1 MQTTRMRRPR
11 RHRWLTVSVFFIAYS
26 VLQAVFTASTASEP
40 AVDINLPEE
49 VNSPVPADTKDEIE
63 KDATRERNGATPTE
77 PTEKSP
83 DEAVERTTETEDIEE
98 EEDGKKTMKD
108 AGYKEVTYRNID
120 IFRNYYEDK
129 AMEELRK
136 NEAIE
141 ANKPFLATVHPLRE
155 DCTPP
160 AIEQFPRPLMGQTAR
175 KHGGLIIHV
184 LVAVFTFIGLAIVC
198 DEYFVSSL
206 DRICEELQLAPD
218 VAGATFMA
226 AGSSAPELATVII
239 GVFCAQDDI
248 GVSGVIGSAVFN
260 IMFVISVCALCAGT
274 VSHLN
279 WWPLCRDC
287 FFYAVSILIMLC
299 TISNGFVSW
308 PEALF
313 MLIMYG
319 VYCVALRFN
328 NTLERWAMKLRLP
341 FKLPTREEQAALV
354 TYKSAGGAPPA
365 TAPGV
370 EGQYTQME
378 GQTKETPMQNAPY
391 NPDGAYDNAA
401 YNAEQATVPV
411 WDPAHAW
418 DPDAAWSDNPQS
430 QQPQV
435 APATAPSWQD
445 NQGWGAQSQT
455 STEQKAAQTPT
466 QQKPQPQQPA
476 QPAAPAYYKAKEY
489 NPETAVNPLVKP
501 EGANTLQLAW
511 WYVSFPIHW
520 SCRHTMPDCRGRWYP
535 VTFIVSMLWISFYS
549 YFMVWMITIIGYTL
563 GIPDTVM
570 GLTFV
575 AAGVSVPDA
584 LSSLAVI
591 KEGYGDM
598 AVSNAV
604 GSNVFDILVCLGLPW
619 FIQTAI
625 IHPGSHVNVISKGLW
640 YSTLSLFSTVVFLV
654 VATHANGW
662 KLDRKYGAVLMVWYV
677 LFITFASLYELNVF
691 GYFHNPDCVSKY

>member
-1 MQTTRMRRPR
+1 MRRPR

-26 VLQAVFTASTASEP
+26 VFQAVFMSSNASEP
-40 AVDINLPEE
+40 IATPDDVADKIDKT
-49 VNSPVPADTKDEIE
+49 PVADEITKSQTGKGKDE
-63 KDATRERNGATPTE
+63 TPLLI
-77 PTEKSP
+77 
-83 DEAVERTTETEDIEE
+83 TTPSDNEDKGPAEGDKKKLKGTL
-98 EEDGKKTMKD
+98 EEDEPDKKTLKD
-108 AGYKEVTYRNID
+108 AGYVE
-120 IFRNYYEDK
+120 
-129 AMEELRK
+129 
-136 NEAIE
+136 
-141 ANKPFLATVHPLRE
+141 
-155 DCTPP
+155 
-160 AIEQFPRPLMGQTAR
+160 FPKPLMGQTAR
-175 KHGGLIIHV
+175 KHGGLIIHI
-184 LVAVFTFIGLAIVC
+184 LVCVFTFIGLAIVC

-206 DRICEELQLAPD
+206 DRICEEFKLAPD

-226 AGSSAPELATVII
+226 AGSSAPELATVVI

-287 FFYAVSILIMLC
+287 FFYAISILVMLC
-299 TISNGFVSW
+299 TIANAYVSW

-328 NTLERWAMKLRLP
+328 TTLERWAMTLPLP

-354 TYKSAGGAPPA
+354 TYRSAGGQPPA
-365 TAPGV
+365 PAAGGDST
-370 EGQYTQME
+370 YSQME
-378 GQTKETPMQNAPY
+378 GQTKETPLQDSPY
-391 NPDGAYDNAA
+391 NPEGIYDNAA
-401 YNAEQATVPV
+401 YNA
-411 WDPAHAW
+411 DPIPAW
-418 DPDAAWSDNPQS
+418 DPNSTWDPNSSWDDGSGAPSYNAPQQQQS
-430 QQPQV
+430 YQPQQQQQTQRQQTQQQP
-435 APATAPSWQD
+435 
-445 NQGWGAQSQT
+445 
-455 STEQKAAQTPT
+455 E
-466 QQKPQPQQPA
+466 QPQQP
-476 QPAAPAYYKAKEY
+476 PAAPAYYKAKEY
-489 NPETAVNPLVKP
+489 NPETAVDPLVKP
-501 EGANTLQLAW
+501 IGANHLQLAF
-511 WYVSFPIHW
+511 WYVVYPIHW

-535 VTFIVSMLWISFYS
+535 ITFIISMLWISFYS

-625 IHPGSHVNVISKGLW
+625 IHPGSHVNVYHKGLI

-662 KLDRKYGAVLMVWYV
+662 KLDRKFGAVLMIWYI
-677 LFITFASLYELNVF
+677 LFITLASLYELNIF
-691 GYFHNPDCVSKY
+691 GDFTNPDCVSTY

>member
-1 MQTTRMRRPR
+1 MLNVDGVQIISNAVSINSGVRKDNTSVNKEDTSDQPHKSDKKDIHYPLTYTIAKKMRKPR
-11 RHRWLTVSVFFIAYS
+11 RHRWLTLSVVMIAYS
-26 VLQAVFTASTASEP
+26 VFQAVMSNPSEP
-40 AVDINLPEE
+40 AENPDKLPEPTIPHVPE
-49 VNSPVPADTKDEIE
+49 NTKTTNSIKESDVTPIATKEESANAADGKKSMKGFEIE
-63 KDATRERNGATPTE
+63 PEEGEKKKQKDAGYEDGQETAVIRE
-77 PTEKSP
+77 TEK
-83 DEAVERTTETEDIEE
+83 IEE
-98 EEDGKKTMKD
+98 EEED
-108 AGYKEVTYRNID
+108 AI
-120 IFRNYYEDK
+120 
-129 AMEELRK
+129 
-136 NEAIE
+136 
-141 ANKPFLATVHPLRE
+141 PTVHPLRN
-155 DCTPP
+155 CTPP

-175 KHGGLIIHV
+175 KHGGLILHI

-226 AGSSAPELATVII
+226 AGSSAPELATVVI

-287 FFYAVSILIMLC
+287 FFYAVSILVMLC
-299 TISNGFVSW
+299 TIANG
-308 PEALF
+308 
-313 MLIMYG
+313 Y
-319 VYCVALRFN
+319 
-328 NTLERWAMKLRLP
+328 
-341 FKLPTREEQAALV
+341 
-354 TYKSAGGAPPA
+354 PPA
-365 TAPGV
+365 
-370 EGQYTQME
+370 Q
-378 GQTKETPMQNAPY
+378 
-391 NPDGAYDNAA
+391 
-401 YNAEQATVPV
+401 
-411 WDPAHAW
+411 
-418 DPDAAWSDNPQS
+418 
-430 QQPQV
+430 
-435 APATAPSWQD
+435 
-445 NQGWGAQSQT
+445 
-455 STEQKAAQTPT
+455 
-466 QQKPQPQQPA
+466 
-476 QPAAPAYYKAKEY
+476 PAYYKAKEY
-489 NPETAVNPLVKP
+489 NPETAVDPLVKP
-501 EGANTLQLAW
+501 EGANVVQLAC
-511 WYVSFPIHW
+511 WYVAYPVHW

-535 VTFIVSMLWISFYS
+535 ITFIISMLWISFYS

-625 IHPGSHVNVISKGLW
+625 IQPGSHVNVISKGLI

-654 VATHANGW
+654 LATHANGW
-662 KLDRKYGAVLMVWYV
+662 KLDRKFGAVLMVWYL
-677 LFITFASLYELNVF
+677 LFITLASLYELNVF
-691 GYFHNPDCVSKY
+691 GNIHPPDCESSY

>member
-1 MQTTRMRRPR
+1 MQPTRMRRPR
-11 RHRWLTVSVFFIAYS
+11 RHRWLTLSVFFIAYS
-26 VLQAVFTASTASEP
+26 VFHSMMTASKATDQHPEN
-40 AVDINLPEE
+40 DIWRDRDYQPNENDKPKEE
-49 VNSPVPADTKDEIE
+49 ILKKIT
-63 KDATRERNGATPTE
+63 TPNPSSGE
-77 PTEKSP
+77 EN
-83 DEAVERTTETEDIEE
+83 EAE
-98 EEDGKKTMKD
+98 EEDKETTDPSVEESPKKELKD
-108 AGYKEVTYRNID
+108 AGYKETVNET
-120 IFRNYYEDK
+120 K
-129 AMEELRK
+129 LREK
-136 NEAIE
+136 EQKDLI
-141 ANKPFLATVHPLRE
+141 PTVHPIR
-155 DCTPP
+155 DNCTPP
-160 AIEQFPRPLMGQTAR
+160 AIEQFPRPLMGQNAR
-175 KHGGLIIHV
+175 KHGGLILHI

-206 DRICEELQLAPD
+206 DRICEELKLAPD

-226 AGSSAPELATVII
+226 AGSSAPELATVVI

-287 FFYAVSILIMLC
+287 FFYALSILVMLC
-299 TISNGFVSW
+299 TIANGYVSW

-319 VYCVALRFN
+319 VYCIALRFN
-328 NTLERWAMKLRLP
+328 TVLEQWAISILYKMP

-354 TYKSAGGAPPA
+354 TYRSAGGQLPA
-365 TAPGV
+365 TAAAA
-370 EGQYTQME
+370 EGQYTQVE
-378 GQTKETPMQNAPY
+378 GQTKETPLQNTAY
-391 NPDGAYDNAA
+391 NPDGAYDNVA
-401 YNAEQATVPV
+401 YNAE
-411 WDPAHAW
+411 PAQAW
-418 DPDAAWSDNPQS
+418 DPNTTWDPDQAWSDQPQTQQAPASTGWGDYS
-430 QQPQV
+430 QQPVQQQQQQPPQQTV
-435 APATAPSWQD
+435 QSPQ
-445 NQGWGAQSQT
+445 AQ
-455 STEQKAAQTPT
+455 
-466 QQKPQPQQPA
+466 QQPA
-476 QPAAPAYYKAKEY
+476 PQQTQQPVAPAYYKAKEY
-489 NPETAVNPLVKP
+489 NPETAVDPLVKP
-501 EGANTLQLAW
+501 IGANPFQLCC
-511 WYVSFPIHW
+511 WYVAFPVHW
-520 SCRHTMPDCRGRWYP
+520 ACRHTMPDCRGRWYP
-535 VTFIVSMLWISFYS
+535 ITFIISMLWISFYS

-625 IHPGSHVNVISKGLW
+625 IHPGSHVNVISKGLI

-662 KLDRKYGAVLMVWYV
+662 KLDRKYGAVLMVWYI

-691 GYFHNPDCVSKY
+691 GEFNKPDCISAY

>member
-1 MQTTRMRRPR
+1 
-11 RHRWLTVSVFFIAYS
+11 
-26 VLQAVFTASTASEP
+26 
-40 AVDINLPEE
+40 
-49 VNSPVPADTKDEIE
+49 
-63 KDATRERNGATPTE
+63 
-77 PTEKSP
+77 
-83 DEAVERTTETEDIEE
+83 
-98 EEDGKKTMKD
+98 
-108 AGYKEVTYRNID
+108 
-120 IFRNYYEDK
+120 
-129 AMEELRK
+129 MEELRK

-418 DPDAAWSDNPQS
+418 DPDAAWSDNPS

>member
-1 MQTTRMRRPR
+1 MGRSVRRMHRPR

-26 VLQAVFTASTASEP
+26 IFQAVLSASTST
-40 AVDINLPEE
+40 L
-49 VNSPVPADTKDEIE
+49 SPTKPDTTV
-63 KDATRERNGATPTE
+63 DATPPVVDSDAKTSTNNENVGS
-77 PTEKSP
+77 SP
-83 DEAVERTTETEDIEE
+83 LPMTSSKEAEDESSEMPPEGNKKTLKEIEE
-98 EEDGKKTMKD
+98 EEGEKKKQKDDG
-108 AGYKEVTYRNID
+108 YVKE
-120 IFRNYYEDK
+120 YEDT
-129 AMEELRK
+129 
-136 NEAIE
+136 I
-141 ANKPFLATVHPLRE
+141 PTVHPLRN
-155 DCTPP
+155 CTPP
-160 AIEQFPRPLMGQTAR
+160 AIEQFPQPLMGQTAR
-175 KHGGLIIHV
+175 KHGGLILHI

-198 DEYFVSSL
+198 DEYFVCSL
-206 DRICEELQLAPD
+206 DRICEELKLAPD

-226 AGSSAPELATVII
+226 AGSSAPELATVVI

-287 FFYAVSILIMLC
+287 FFYAISILVMLC
-299 TISNGFVSW
+299 TIANKYVSW

-319 VYCVALRFN
+319 VYCVALHFN
-328 NTLERWAMKLRLP
+328 AELERWALTLPLP

-354 TYKSAGGAPPA
+354 TYRSAGGQPPA
-365 TAPGV
+365 AANA
-370 EGQYTQME
+370 EGQYSQME
-378 GQTKETPMQNAPY
+378 GQTKETPLQTAEY

-401 YNAEQATVPV
+401 YNADPIPV
-411 WDPAHAW
+411 WDPNQAW
-418 DPDAAWSDNPQS
+418 DANQAWGEAPQPTAPQPGWGVDAQPTQQQVQT
-430 QQPQV
+430 QQPQ
-435 APATAPSWQD
+435 Q
-445 NQGWGAQSQT
+445 QQQQSQ
-455 STEQKAAQTPT
+455 
-466 QQKPQPQQPA
+466 PQPSPQPI
-476 QPAAPAYYKAKEY
+476 PIMPSMPAYYKAKEY
-489 NPETAVNPLVKP
+489 NPETAVDPLVKP
-501 EGANTLQLAW
+501 VGANHLQMAC
-511 WYVSFPIHW
+511 WYVAYPVHW

-535 VTFIVSMLWISFYS
+535 ITFIISMLWISFYS

-625 IHPGSHVNVISKGLW
+625 IQPGSHVNVISKGLI
-640 YSTLSLFSTVVFLV
+640 YSTLSLFSTVIFLV

-662 KLDRKYGAVLMVWYV
+662 KLDRKYGVVLMIWYL
-677 LFITFASLYELNVF
+677 LFITLASLYELNVF
-691 GYFHNPDCVSKY
+691 GNIHLPDCESSY

>member
-1 MQTTRMRRPR
+1 MRKPR

-26 VLQAVFTASTASEP
+26 VFQAVLSNASEP
-40 AVDINLPEE
+40 ADQVDKTADVVKPSL
-49 VNSPVPADTKDEIE
+49 SPVIAKTTNFEGPKESDVTPEVSNTDENTK
-63 KDATRERNGATPTE
+63 A
-77 PTEKSP
+77 
-83 DEAVERTTETEDIEE
+83 
-98 EEDGKKTMKD
+98 DGKKAMKGFEDEGDKKKQKD
-108 AGYKEVTYRNID
+108 AGYE
-120 IFRNYYEDK
+120 EDK
-129 AMEELRK
+129 TTIEIRDEEEK
-136 NEAIE
+136 EEEIDAI
-141 ANKPFLATVHPLRE
+141 PTVHPLRN
-155 DCTPP
+155 CTPP

-175 KHGGLIIHV
+175 KHGGLIIHI

-206 DRICEELQLAPD
+206 DRICEEFKLAPD

-226 AGSSAPELATVII
+226 AGSSAPELATVVI

-287 FFYAVSILIMLC
+287 FFYAISILVMLC
-299 TISNGFVSW
+299 TIANGYVSW

-328 NTLERWAMKLRLP
+328 NTLERWALTLPLP
-341 FKLPTREEQAALV
+341 FKLPSREEQAALV
-354 TYKSAGGAPPA
+354 TYKSAGGQAGGAPA
-365 TAPGV
+365 A
-370 EGQYTQME
+370 EGQYAPME
-378 GQTKETPMQNAPY
+378 GQNNDMPKEPTAY
-391 NPDGAYDNAA
+391 NPDGTYDNAA
-401 YNAEQATVPV
+401 YNADPAAMWDPNQV
-411 WDPAHAW
+411 WDPDRAW
-418 DPDAAWSDNPQS
+418 VESSTQQAA
-430 QQPQV
+430 
-435 APATAPSWQD
+435 APAQSW
-445 NQGWGAQSQT
+445 GESAQQSVT
-455 STEQKAAQTPT
+455 S
-466 QQKPQPQQPA
+466 PA
-476 QPAAPAYYKAKEY
+476 QPAAAAPQPQPQPQPQVPAQPAYYKAKEY
-489 NPETAVNPLVKP
+489 NPETAVDPLVKP
-501 EGANTLQLAW
+501 IGANQLQLAC
-511 WYVSFPIHW
+511 WYVAYPIHW

-535 VTFIVSMLWISFYS
+535 ITFIISMLWISFYS
-549 YFMVWMITIIGYTL
+549 YFMVWMITIIGHTL

-625 IHPGSHVNVISKGLW
+625 IQPGSHVNVISKGLI

-662 KLDRKYGAVLMVWYV
+662 KLDRKFGAVLMVWYL
-677 LFITFASLYELNVF
+677 LFITLASLYELNVF
-691 GYFHNPDCVSKY
+691 GNYHPPDCESSY

>member
-1 MQTTRMRRPR
+1 MKPAHRDTRCVQPAKPPWTSRMRRPR
-11 RHRWLTVSVFFIAYS
+11 RHRWLTISVLFIAYS
-26 VLQAVFTASTASEP
+26 IFQAVTSAPSTTAPDVAESDVNTDKAKDVPINSEESKKDNAPTST
-40 AVDINLPEE
+40 
-49 VNSPVPADTKDEIE
+49 TIE
-63 KDATRERNGATPTE
+63 
-77 PTEKSP
+77 EKSEEM
-83 DEAVERTTETEDIEE
+83 DESPKD
-98 EEDGKKTMKD
+98 DGKKNLKGLENEEEKKEPKEGSKKELKD
-108 AGYKEVTYRNID
+108 AGFVETPEMKEI
-120 IFRNYYEDK
+120 IEQ
-129 AMEELRK
+129 
-136 NEAIE
+136 EAI
-141 ANKPFLATVHPLRE
+141 ATVHPPRAN
-155 DCTPP
+155 CTPP
-160 AIEQFPRPLMGQTAR
+160 AIEQFPKPLMGQRAR
-175 KHGGLIIHV
+175 VHGGLIIHV

-206 DRICEELQLAPD
+206 DRICEEFKMAPD

-248 GVSGVIGSAVFN
+248 GISGVIGSAVFN

-287 FFYAVSILIMLC
+287 FFYALSILVMLC
-299 TISNGFVSW
+299 TIFNGFVSW

-313 MLIMYG
+313 MLIMYA

-328 NTLERWAMKLRLP
+328 TQLERWATSMKLP

-354 TYKSAGGAPPA
+354 TYRNAAQA
-365 TAPGV
+365 TAPTAAGDG
-370 EGQYTQME
+370 EYTQMD
-378 GQTKETPMQNAPY
+378 GQTKETPLGSSPY
-391 NPDGAYDNAA
+391 NPEGAYENAA
-401 YNAEQATVPV
+401 YNADPTPV
-411 WDPAHAW
+411 WDPNQEW
-418 DPDAAWSDNPQS
+418 DPNRVWTDNSNQS
-430 QQPQV
+430 SGWGDQQPIQ
-435 APATAPSWQD
+435 Q
-445 NQGWGAQSQT
+445 Q
-455 STEQKAAQTPT
+455 
-466 QQKPQPQQPA
+466 QQKPEQNQTQAPNEQTQKGQQQQQT
-476 QPAAPAYYKAKEY
+476 QPAAPPAYYKAKEY
-489 NPETAVNPLVKP
+489 NPETAIDPLVKP
-501 EGANTLQLAW
+501 IGANKVQLAC
-511 WYVSFPIHW
+511 WYVAYPIHW
-520 SCRHTMPDCRGRWYP
+520 SCRHTMPDCRGRLYP
-535 VTFIVSMLWISFYS
+535 ITFIISMLWISFYS

-625 IHPGSHVNVISKGLW
+625 IHPGSYVRVISKGLV

-654 VATHANGW
+654 LATHANGW
-662 KLDRKYGAVLMVWYV
+662 KLDRKYGAVLMVWYL
-677 LFITFASLYELNVF
+677 LFITLASLYELNVF
-691 GYFHNPDCVSKY
+691 GSFNNPDCISTY

>member
-26 VLQAVFTASTASEP
+26 VGQALMSSPGDAPKEGST
-40 AVDINLPEE
+40 LPEPTPTILT
-49 VNSPVPADTKDEIE
+49 SPKKETDFTKETSPKE
-63 KDATRERNGATPTE
+63 TE
-77 PTEKSP
+77 PTPAGEKEKVP
-83 DEAVERTTETEDIEE
+83 EE
-98 EEDGKKTMKD
+98 EEDKGRKKLLKGTTEPDEEDEGEKKKQKD
-108 AGYKEVTYRNID
+108 AGYEPSNAV
-120 IFRNYYEDK
+120 
-129 AMEELRK
+129 
-136 NEAIE
+136 
-141 ANKPFLATVHPLRE
+141 PTVHPLRN
-155 DCTPP
+155 CTPP
-160 AIEQFPRPLMGQTAR
+160 AIEQFPRPLMGQNAR
-175 KHGGLIIHV
+175 KHGGLILHV

-206 DRICEELQLAPD
+206 DRICEELKLAPD

-226 AGSSAPELATVII
+226 AGSSAPELATVVI

-287 FFYAVSILIMLC
+287 FFYAVSILVMLC
-299 TISNGFVSW
+299 TIANGYVSW

-328 NTLERWAMKLRLP
+328 SELERWVLTKKLP

-354 TYKSAGGAPPA
+354 TYKSAAGAAAAKPA
-365 TAPGV
+365 GD
-370 EGQYTQME
+370 EYTQME
-378 GQTKETPMQNAPY
+378 GQTKETALQNPPPY
-391 NPDGAYDNAA
+391 NPDAAYDNAA
-401 YNAEQATVPV
+401 YNA
-411 WDPAHAW
+411 DPAAQAW
-418 DPDAAWSDNPQS
+418 DPNSTWDPNSSWSNQS
-430 QQPQV
+430 QQPA
-435 APATAPSWQD
+435 APASSWGD
-445 NQGWGAQSQT
+445 TYNSQPQQQQQQQPD
-455 STEQKAAQTPT
+455 SAAQTPG
-466 QQKPQPQQPA
+466 QQPQQPA
-476 QPAAPAYYKAKEY
+476 QARPAAPAYYKAKEY
-489 NPETAVNPLVKP
+489 NPETAINPLIKP
-501 EGANTLQLAW
+501 IGANHFQLAA
-511 WYVSFPIHW
+511 WYVAYPVHW

-535 VTFIVSMLWISFYS
+535 ITFLMSMLWISFYS

-625 IHPGSHVNVISKGLW
+625 IQPGSHVNVISKGLV
-640 YSTLSLFSTVVFLV
+640 YSTFSLFSTVIFLI

-662 KLDRKYGAVLMVWYV
+662 KLDRKYGIVLMIWYL
-677 LFITFASLYELNVF
+677 LFITFASLYELNIF
-691 GYFHNPDCVSKY
+691 GNFNPPDCDSFY

>member
-1 MQTTRMRRPR
+1 MPGNMQPTRMRRPR

-26 VLQAVFTASTASEP
+26 VFQAVMTSSTASDPVDLEP
-40 AVDINLPEE
+40 EGVRKATIKPAKEESEKREPPKPEPNKE
-49 VNSPVPADTKDEIE
+49 EESDEE
-63 KDATRERNGATPTE
+63 GNEPGKE
-77 PTEKSP
+77 PTAP
-83 DEAVERTTETEDIEE
+83 TVEE
-98 EEDGKKTMKD
+98 EPKKDLKD
-108 AGYKEVTYRNID
+108 AGYKETENTT
-120 IFRNYYEDK
+120 K
-129 AMEELRK
+129 LR
-136 NEAIE
+136 EIE
-141 ANKPFLATVHPLRE
+141 RKDLIPTVHPIRNN
-155 DCTPP
+155 CTPP
-160 AIEQFPRPLMGQTAR
+160 AIEQFPRPLMGQNAR
-175 KHGGLIIHV
+175 KHGGLIIHI

-226 AGSSAPELATVII
+226 AGSSAPELATVVI

-287 FFYAVSILIMLC
+287 FFYALSILVMLC
-299 TISNGFVSW
+299 TICNGYVSW

-319 VYCVALRFN
+319 VYCIALRFN
-328 NTLERWAMKLRLP
+328 TTLEIWAISVIQKLP

-354 TYKSAGGAPPA
+354 TYKSTGGQAPA
-365 TAPGV
+365 SAAAA
-370 EGQYTQME
+370 EGQYTQVE
-378 GQTKETPMQNAPY
+378 GQTKETPLGGNTAAY
-391 NPDGAYDNAA
+391 NPDGAYDNVA
-401 YNAEQATVPV
+401 YNAEPAPS
-411 WDPAHAW
+411 WDPNTTW
-418 DPDAAWSDNPQS
+418 DPNTAWSDQSQPQQAPPSSGWGDSHNRHS
-430 QQPQV
+430 QQPEQV
-435 APATAPSWQD
+435 
-445 NQGWGAQSQT
+445 QS
-455 STEQKAAQTPT
+455 P
-466 QQKPQPQQPA
+466 QQQPHQQPQQQQQQSA
-476 QPAAPAYYKAKEY
+476 TQPAAPAYYKAKEY
-489 NPETAVNPLVKP
+489 NPETAVDPLVKP
-501 EGANTLQLAW
+501 VGANPVQLGC
-511 WYVSFPIHW
+511 WYVAFPIHW
-520 SCRHTMPDCRGRWYP
+520 ACRHTMPDCRGRWYP

-625 IHPGSHVNVISKGLW
+625 IHPGSHVNVISKGLV
-640 YSTLSLFSTVVFLV
+640 YSTLSLFSTVIFLV

-662 KLDRKYGAVLMVWYV
+662 KLDRKYGAVLMVWYI

-691 GYFHNPDCVSKY
+691 GYFNKPDCISAY

>member
-1 MQTTRMRRPR
+1 MQSSRMRKPR

-26 VLQAVFTASTASEP
+26 VFQGVLSNASEP
-40 AVDINLPEE
+40 ADQADKTADVVNPSLSPEI
-49 VNSPVPADTKDEIE
+49 A
-63 KDATRERNGATPTE
+63 
-77 PTEKSP
+77 
-83 DEAVERTTETEDIEE
+83 RTTNVEGPKVSDVTPAVSDIDENVKAN
-98 EEDGKKTMKD
+98 GKKAMKGFEDEGEKKKQKD
-108 AGYKEVTYRNID
+108 AGYE
-120 IFRNYYEDK
+120 EDK
-129 AMEELRK
+129 GIIAIRDEEER
-136 NEAIE
+136 EEEIDAI
-141 ANKPFLATVHPLRE
+141 PTVHPLRN
-155 DCTPP
+155 CTPP
-160 AIEQFPRPLMGQTAR
+160 AIEQFPKPLMGQTAR
-175 KHGGLIIHV
+175 KHGGLILHI

-206 DRICEELQLAPD
+206 DRICEELKLAPD

-226 AGSSAPELATVII
+226 AGSSAPELATVVI

-287 FFYAVSILIMLC
+287 FFYAISILVMLC
-299 TISNGFVSW
+299 TIANGYVSW

-319 VYCVALRFN
+319 VYCLALRFN
-328 NTLERWAMKLRLP
+328 NALERWALTIPLP
-341 FKLPTREEQAALV
+341 FKLPSREEQAALV
-354 TYKSAGGAPPA
+354 TYNVGGQAAGAPA
-365 TAPGV
+365 A
-370 EGQYTQME
+370 EGQYAQME
-378 GQTKETPMQNAPY
+378 GQNKDVPQEPTAY

-401 YNAEQATVPV
+401 YNADPAAM
-411 WDPAHAW
+411 WDPNQTW
-418 DPDAAWSDNPQS
+418 DPDRAWNESSMVLILHLLLLYQQQPAPAPAPVSQSWGDSMQRSSTSVTSPDPPAAAPQP
-430 QQPQV
+430 QPQPQPQV
-435 APATAPSWQD
+435 
-445 NQGWGAQSQT
+445 
-455 STEQKAAQTPT
+455 
-466 QQKPQPQQPA
+466 PA
-476 QPAAPAYYKAKEY
+476 QPAYYKAKEY
-489 NPETAVNPLVKP
+489 NPETAVDPLVKP
-501 EGANTLQLAW
+501 IGANHLQLAC
-511 WYVSFPIHW
+511 WYVAYPIHW

-535 VTFIVSMLWISFYS
+535 ITFIISMLWISFYS

-625 IHPGSHVNVISKGLW
+625 IHPGSHVNVISKGLI

-662 KLDRKYGAVLMVWYV
+662 KLDRKFGAVLMVWYL
-677 LFITFASLYELNVF
+677 LFITLASLYELNVF
-691 GYFHNPDCVSKY
+691 GNIHPPDCESTY